1 MLKAIFT
8 FIISL
13 ADTLTMTMLSI
24 NHLARAAVER
34 TVVVEK
40 KSVAAAALSEMESIN
55 TLALRLQDIQ
65 SDANGIS
72 PESFDKLRPSLQ
84 PTKLRESRKW
94 HPYLVMLRE
103 QVLSLLLRDKHRH
116 RLVNN

>member
-72 PESFDKLRPSLQ
+72 PESFDKAKTFLAAYQAKRKQEMASLPSDVERASAKS
-84 PTKLRESRKW
+84 PTKGQAQAQASK
-94 HPYLVMLRE
+94 
-103 QVLSLLLRDKHRH
+103 
-116 RLVNN
+116 

>member
-72 PESFDKLRPSLQ
+72 PESFDKAKTFLAAYQAKRKQEMASLPSDVQ
-84 PTKLRESRKW
+84 RSQAKSPTKGKAA
-94 HPYLVMLRE
+94 PA
-103 QVLSLLLRDKHRH
+103 
-116 RLVNN
+116 